1 MNITFDELVKVVTE
15 KAAVTPEQARKAV
28 TVVIE
33 ELKAK
38 LPAPIAAQLD
48 MVFKEMPLVAGKA

>member
-1 MNITFDELVKVVTE
+1 MNITIDELVKVVAE

-33 ELKAK
+33 QLKAK
-38 LPAPIAAQLD
+38 LPAPIATQLETL
-48 MVFKEMPLVAGKA
+48 FREMPLVGSKG